1 MGKLTCVVWED
12 EFPGCCWSC
21 CLSGVQAVPLS
32 VSSLISTLGL
42 LAKAKQC
49 LECTTIASVTVAL
62 LTSSAENPYSI
73 SATSHCRKNYPYLKL
88 CITLGEFLSAAT
100 KTQSLFCL
108 KILFP

>member
-62 LTSSAENPYSI
+62 LSLPVQRTPIAFLLLHTVEKI
-73 SATSHCRKNYPYLKL
+73 SRT
-88 CITLGEFLSAAT
+88 
-100 KTQSLFCL
+100 
-108 KILFP
+108 